1 MSSIAGALVATAAGL
16 FVAIPAV
23 VLHNLLQARVDWILD
38 ESRQLRGILVARSV
52 QAVAEG
58 VEDAATLH
66 RLQGFGC
73 EFGQGFHWSPALP
86 AEGFCALVR
95 NHQDSVA

>member
-1 MSSIAGALVATAAGL
+1 MLKLDALQVELDAEAGIVRAIIEMAHCLGL
-16 FVAIPAV
+16 QV
-23 VLHNLLQARVDWILD
+23 
-38 ESRQLRGILVARSV
+38 
-52 QAVAEG
+52 VAEG

-95 NHQDSVA
+95 NHQDSAA